1 MDVTARGA
9 YALALSGH
17 AGIAMKIA
25 KAIVASLV
33 LLGTEAQSALKVG
46 TAAPDFNLQASMAG
60 QVFTFSLA
68 DALKKGPVVV
78 YFYPAAFTP
87 GCTIEA
93 HNFAAA
99 MDQYKALGA
108 TVIGV
113 SHDTI
118 ETLNKFS
125 VSDCRSKFP
134 VAADS
139 DQRVMKA
146 YDSVLKGHPEYSDR
160 TSYVITPDGK
170 VYYAFTEMSPN
181 DHVGNTLGAIK
192 RWKESQTH

>member
-1 MDVTARGA
+1 
-9 YALALSGH
+9 
-17 AGIAMKIA
+17 MKIA

-125 VSDCRSKFP
+125 VLRVYGNVAERSRRKYAGRDQALEGESGAL
-134 VAADS
+134 VASAT
-139 DQRVMKA
+139 VGA
-146 YDSVLKGHPEYSDR
+146 APALC
-160 TSYVITPDGK
+160 TITLRP
-170 VYYAFTEMSPN
+170 
-181 DHVGNTLGAIK
+181 
-192 RWKESQTH
+192 